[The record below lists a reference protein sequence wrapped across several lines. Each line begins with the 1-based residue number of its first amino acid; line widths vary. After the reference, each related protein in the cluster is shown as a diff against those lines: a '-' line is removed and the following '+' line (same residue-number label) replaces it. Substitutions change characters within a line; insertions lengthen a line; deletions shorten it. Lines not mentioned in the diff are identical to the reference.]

1 MKMVST
7 LLLITLAVT
16 TCVQAELKGTIAFTL
31 IGGDKPGLYV
41 MDAVVGAP
49 GKLLDPAPDIGTPS
63 WSLNGEWITFAKG
76 GGSGG
81 PSDIFVIRPDGSDLS
96 QVTCG
101 DGYYVEPSFSPDAS
115 QITFCAPDGAAMYI
129 INRNT
134 VCPTAPTLLP
144 VAGSFPHWSPLG
156 DKILYSNWGRT
167 YDSDLFLYDLVT
179 TDSTPITNTAQG
191 FVLAEWSTDAKT
203 LTGFISWDNKPDD
216 IFVMDPD
223 GSHLDFVSAPWSSS
237 DEGYPTWSSDAQYI
251 VFNSNKEAGN
261 WDIWYW
267 DKWGPPINLT
277 QGRYA
282 DYTEV
287 LPAIGIPE
295 PATLLLLGLGGLVL
309 RRRGR

>member
-1 MKMVST
+1 MKTLST
-7 LLLITLAVT
+7 LLVITLAVT
-16 TCVQAELKGTIAFTL
+16 SSVQAELNGTIAFTL
-31 IGGDKPGLYV
+31 MGGDKPGLYV
-41 MDAVVGAP
+41 MDAAVGAP
-49 GKLLDPAPDIGTPS
+49 GKLLVPAPDIGTPS

-76 GGSGG
+76 DCTN
-81 PSDIFVIRPDGSDLS
+81 PSDIWVIKPDGLGLRC
-96 QVTCG
+96 VTG
-101 DGYYVEPSFSPDAS
+101 KESGYFVEPSFSPDAS
-115 QITFCAPDGAAMYI
+115 QITFCAPGGSAMYT
-129 INRNT
+129 INT
-134 VCPTAPTLLP
+134 DGTGGLKTLP

-156 DKILYSNWGRT
+156 DKILYSNWGQT
-167 YDSDLFLYDLVT
+167 YNSDLFLYDLGT
-179 TDSTPITNTAQG
+179 SAATPITNTHEG
-191 FVLAEWSTDAKT
+191 FVLAEWSTDAKK
-203 LTGFISWDNKPDD
+203 LTGFISWDDKPDD

-277 QGRYA
+277 EGMYA